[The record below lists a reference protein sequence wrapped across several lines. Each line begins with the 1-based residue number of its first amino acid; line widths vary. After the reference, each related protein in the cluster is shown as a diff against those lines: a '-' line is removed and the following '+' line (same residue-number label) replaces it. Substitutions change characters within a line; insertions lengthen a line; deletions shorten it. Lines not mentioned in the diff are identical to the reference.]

1 MEQNKTG
8 KYLKYA
14 IGEIVLVVIGILI
27 ALQINNWNEN
37 RKAHISQKVLLTNF
51 LEDLKADAILLQNN
65 QENLSIYIA
74 TQGEIQMARK
84 GIINPETIKN
94 PVYFRGSFRYHSIV
108 LNNHPDIATK
118 IRDEALRDN
127 ILSYY
132 QNLSQLN
139 NSYIQFH
146 SVILGIVR
154 PYLAANN
161 LLNPDF
167 LFDNTN
173 QEESP
178 FFLDDFYKVIMTR
191 EFGQVLFEA
200 NVKATE
206 TKKII
211 EELIIENTNLCESI
225 KKVL

>member
-1 MEQNKTG
+1 
-8 KYLKYA
+8 
-14 IGEIVLVVIGILI
+14 
-27 ALQINNWNEN
+27 
-37 RKAHISQKVLLTNF
+37 
-51 LEDLKADAILLQNN
+51 
-65 QENLSIYIA
+65 
-74 TQGEIQMARK
+74 
-84 GIINPETIKN
+84 
-94 PVYFRGSFRYHSIV
+94 
-108 LNNHPDIATK
+108 
-118 IRDEALRDN
+118 
-127 ILSYY
+127 
-132 QNLSQLN
+132 
-139 NSYIQFH
+139 
-146 SVILGIVR
+146 
-154 PYLAANN
+154 LAANN
-161 LLNPDF
+161 LLHPVF